1 MIYLNKRILSLILT
15 VFIILSVYVPVAA
28 NSESVNI
35 ALGKAAFAVN
45 SASDTMPSMAVDGDV
60 ETAWISGS
68 GDGYAREFILDLGKA
83 QTVNSI
89 RLVPAE
95 DGSAD
100 NITIYG
106 AEVNVYKGKSQ
117 IAAVETIGDGNVT
130 VEDSETAYR
139 YLVFERAA
147 EETETAFGFA
157 EIEVYSSDEAY
168 TDAQNVALATT
179 SDKSILISSLADSM
193 DYTRYL
199 ESRGVIGAN
208 LLDGD
213 KSTSTGTTAAKES
226 PIRMM
231 VNLGTPTKLSHVAY
245 QSAPPSQDYINYF
258 KIVATD
264 SYTSAKNIYSE
275 ADYDVLAEVTVTPLD
290 GQSNSGLIVF
300 DVPDEFKDNLYSW
313 VGIIKPC
320 ASPEQK
326 YTRLSVSTFQAYAPK
341 AADEGGEGGEGGEGE
356 GGGEIIPDDGFDLSQ
371 YSDVAA
377 GKPSFALSSDEGT
390 APRQA
395 LDGNAETYWKAKNF
409 ESNSEQLIV
418 DLGDTY
424 TVKGIGILPAFSG
437 SADNMTVYGV
447 SDLLFKDKTAI
458 LNVGTIDS
466 EELYVEEATS
476 GEFRYIIFERSAAAE
491 DTDFAIAEV
500 AVYVPNAEAEND
512 ATSGS
517 VSLMTL
523 NKPIF
528 MSNLA
533 NSHDNTSKYNES
545 KKAGF
550 NDDNPTTS
558 AGDATSETAPMRI
571 ITDMGMDVK
580 LSHVAVQVKNS
591 SADYGNAFKIVATDS
606 YSSAKDNFNEG
617 HYDVIAVVDTLNR
630 DSAKDSGLVVVEVP
644 DALKD
649 NKYRYVGVIKPHAT
663 NLTGAANN
671 FNRLEISTLQAYANS
686 SDICDLVAET
696 GDSYI
701 ISDINASVSDTE
713 LRIKTQLLNG
723 EDAHKLIGIFV
734 RNTAD
739 GAETLYAES
748 TVAHA
753 GAPNSLE
760 ITAEV
765 ENGTSGTWEAALIKG
780 REIIKYYENLRRQTE
795 RPAYEGDNEGAI
807 EYNQIGT
814 SISASISADCSVMAM
829 VILKPGADAES
840 FGADDIFAH
849 IIAKSPK
856 NDNSEWKYTFDY
868 TMPSDAAEGEYG
880 VVFATDNP
888 DSVLSESS
896 YVFANTDTSAVVSDF
911 ENVTEE
917 NFAELVRENSGFF
930 GTVSDELLA
939 SETMAKS
946 FMLAKDGI
954 EKGLFDENI
963 ENWNSVEAITAAAKA
978 AIVIDGAFFDSDA
991 DITPYI
997 GSMPDVFTDS
1007 YDEEEFMEILG
1018 AVQKSAPT
1026 TAKAAA
1032 KAIGRAS
1039 ALCLVANGS
1048 QEDIVY
1054 ALENYSEQLGIE
1066 ESTLETKYSM
1076 LDIAKK
1082 LSKNMSIVKADYADG
1097 MDKEVSDILDELKS
1111 KDKVTAT
1118 EKGHSSSGG
1127 GGGGGMNLGG
1137 VSPVV
1142 IPQVNVDAV
1151 TQKPQSGFSDIGAY
1165 SWAEAAIT
1173 ELSQRGIIAGKGNG
1187 LFDPSG
1193 TLTREET
1200 VKLLI
1205 LAMELTTDGLGE
1217 NNYSD
1222 CKVGEWYYPF
1232 VTAAK
1237 VNELVYGVSKQDFGV
1252 GMKVTRQDLAVMLN
1266 RAIAKM
1272 GIEYDG
1278 ETSEFADSA
1287 NISDYAKDAVNT
1299 LNGLGIINGYT
1310 DGSFKPMGNAT
1321 RAEAAVI
1328 FHRFLNIIE
1337 K

>member
-1 MIYLNKRILSLILT
+1 MNKRILSLILT

-35 ALGKAAFAVN
+35 AQGKAAFAIN
-45 SASDTMPSMAVDGDV
+45 SASDTVPSMAVDGDT
-60 ETAWISGS
+60 ETAWLSGN
-68 GDGYAREFILDLGKA
+68 GGGYARELMLDLGKA
-83 QTVNSI
+83 QTINGI
-89 RLVPAE
+89 RLIPAE
-95 DGSAD
+95 DGSAE
-100 NITIYG
+100 NVTIYG
-106 AEVNVYKGKSQ
+106 AEVNAYEGKSQ
-117 IAAVETIGDGNVT
+117 IAVVEALGDGNVT
-130 VEDSETAYR
+130 VADTETAYR

-147 EETETAFGFA
+147 EETETPFGFA
-157 EIEVYSSDEAY
+157 EIEVYSSDEASL
-168 TDAQNVALATT
+168 DAKNVSLVTT

-213 KSTSTGTTAAKES
+213 RSTATGTTAAKVA

-245 QSAPPSQDYINYF
+245 QCASESQDYYNYF

-290 GQSNSGLIVF
+290 GQDNSGLIVF

-326 YTRLSVSTFQAYAPK
+326 YTRLSVNTFQAYAPK
-341 AADEGGEGGEGGEGE
+341 AAGEEGGEGGEGE
-356 GGGEIIPDDGFDLSQ
+356 GGGEIIPDDGFDLSEL
-371 YSDVAA
+371 SDVAA
-377 GKPSFALSSDEGT
+377 GKPAFSISSDEGT

-395 LDGNAETYWKAKNF
+395 LDGDTETYWTAKNF

-418 DLGDTY
+418 DLGNTY

-447 SDLLFKDKTAI
+447 SDALFKDKTAI
-458 LNVGTIDS
+458 LNVETIDT
-466 EELYVEEATS
+466 EEMYVEEAAS
-476 GEFRYIIFERSAAAE
+476 GEYRYIIFERSADAE
-491 DTDFAIAEV
+491 DADFALAEV

-512 ATSGS
+512 ATSGA

-558 AGDATSETAPMRI
+558 AGDATSETVPMRI

-580 LSHVAVQVKNS
+580 LSHVAVQVKS
-591 SADYGNAFKIVATDS
+591 GSADYGNAFKIVATDS
-606 YSSAKDNFNEG
+606 YSSAKDNFSEG
-617 HYDVIAVVDTLNR
+617 HYDVIAQVDTLNR
-630 DSAKDSGLVVVEVP
+630 DSKNDSGLVVVEVP
-644 DALKD
+644 EALKD

-671 FNRLEISTLQAYANS
+671 FNRLEINTLQAYAQS
-686 SDICDLVAET
+686 SEVSDYVAEAG
-696 GDSYI
+696 GDHI
-701 ISDINASVSDTE
+701 ISGITASVSDSE
-713 LRIKTQLLNG
+713 LVINTDILNG
-723 EDAHKLIGIFV
+723 ENADKLIGIFV
-734 RNTAD
+734 RNTDD
-739 GAETLYAES
+739 GVETAYAES

-753 GAPNSLE
+753 GAFNSLR
-760 ITAEV
+760 ISAAV
-765 ENGTSGTWEAALIKG
+765 EDGTNGVWEAALIKG
-780 REIIKYYENLRRQTE
+780 REIIKYYENLRKQTE
-795 RPAYEGDNEGAI
+795 RPAYEGENEGAI

-814 SISASISADCSVMAM
+814 SISATVSADCSVMAM
-829 VILKPGADAES
+829 VILKPGSDAES
-840 FGADDIFAH
+840 FGASDIFAH

-880 VVFATDNP
+880 IVFATDNA

-896 YVFANTDTSAVVSDF
+896 YVFANTDTSTVVRAF
-911 ENVTEE
+911 ENVSEE
-917 NFAELVRENSGFF
+917 NFARLVRENSGFF
-930 GTVSDELLA
+930 GTVTDELLA
-939 SETMAKS
+939 SDTMAKS
-946 FMLAKDGI
+946 FMLAKEGF
-954 EKGLFDENI
+954 EKGLFAENI
-963 ENWNSVEAITAAAKA
+963 KNWNSVEAITAAAKA
-978 AIVIDGAFFDSDA
+978 AIVIDGAFFDNDA

-997 GSMPDVFTDS
+997 GSMPKVFTDS
-1007 YDEEEFMEILG
+1007 YDENEFLEILS
-1018 AVQKSAPT
+1018 AVQKNSPV
-1026 TAKAAA
+1026 TAKEIANAL
-1032 KAIGRAS
+1032 GRAS
-1039 ALCLVANGS
+1039 ALCLIADGS
-1048 QEDIVY
+1048 IEDVEN
-1054 ALENYSEQLGIE
+1054 ALKNFSKQLGIK
-1066 ESTLETKYSM
+1066 ESTLSTKYSM

-1082 LSKNMSIVKADYADG
+1082 LSNNMTTVKSDYADG
-1097 MDKEVSDILDELKS
+1097 MDEEVSDILEDLKN
-1111 KDKVTAT
+1111 KDKVTST
-1118 EKGHSSSGG
+1118 EKGHSSGG
-1127 GGGGGMNLGG
+1127 GGGGMSLGG
-1137 VSPVV
+1137 ATPVAV
-1142 IPQVNVDAV
+1142 PQLTDTADV
-1151 TQKPQSGFSDIGAY
+1151 QKPQSGFSDIVAY
-1165 SWAEAAIT
+1165 GWAEEAIT
-1173 ELSQRGIIAGKGNG
+1173 DLSQRGIIAGKGNG
-1187 LFDPSG
+1187 FFDPSG

-1222 CKVGEWYYPF
+1222 CRVGEWYYPF

-1237 VNELVYGVSKQDFGV
+1237 VNELVYGVSKQSFGV
-1252 GMKVTRQDLAVMLN
+1252 GMNVTRQDLAVMLS
-1266 RAIAKM
+1266 RALAKL
-1272 GIEYDG
+1272 GIEYNGD
-1278 ETSEFADSA
+1278 TSEFADSA
-1287 NISDYAKDAVNT
+1287 NISDYAKSAVNT
-1299 LNGLGIINGYT
+1299 LSGLGIITGYT
-1310 DGSFKPMGNAT
+1310 DGSFNPMGNAT